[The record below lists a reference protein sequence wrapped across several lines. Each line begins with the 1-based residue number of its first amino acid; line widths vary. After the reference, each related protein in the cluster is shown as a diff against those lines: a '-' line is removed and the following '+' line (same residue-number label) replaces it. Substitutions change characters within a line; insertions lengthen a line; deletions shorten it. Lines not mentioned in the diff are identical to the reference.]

1 MEQYDERVEAYIAK
15 SADFAR
21 PILTHLRELIHQA
34 APQLNETMKWSA
46 PFFDHKGPV
55 CHMAAFKQHCAFGF
69 WKAGIMEDPQQIL
82 NQEADTAGGIGRITA
97 GQHLPA
103 DEILIQYIRHAVS
116 LNAEG
121 VKAAQRVK
129 KTESSAEIV
138 IPEYFT
144 TLLDQHPLAKTQF
157 EKFSPSQKKEY
168 TSWFEEAKTD
178 ATRSKRL
185 LNAIEWISEG
195 KIRNWKYK

>member
-1 MEQYDERVEAYIAK
+1 
-15 SADFAR
+15 
-21 PILTHLRELIHQA
+21 
-34 APQLNETMKWSA
+34 
-46 PFFDHKGPV
+46 
-55 CHMAAFKQHCAFGF
+55 
-69 WKAGIMEDPQQIL
+69 MEDPQQIL
-82 NQEADTAGGIGRITA
+82 NQEADTAGSIGRITSV
-97 GQHLPA
+97 QDLPA

-121 VKAAQRVK
+121 VKAAPRVK

-168 TSWFEEAKTD
+168 NPGLKKQKPMPPD
-178 ATRSKRL
+178 Q
-185 LNAIEWISEG
+185 NG
-195 KIRNWKYK
+195 C

>member
-69 WKAGIMEDPQQIL
+69 
-82 NQEADTAGGIGRITA
+82 
-97 GQHLPA
+97 
-103 DEILIQYIRHAVS
+103 
-116 LNAEG
+116 
-121 VKAAQRVK
+121 
-129 KTESSAEIV
+129 
-138 IPEYFT
+138 
-144 TLLDQHPLAKTQF
+144 
-157 EKFSPSQKKEY
+157 
-168 TSWFEEAKTD
+168 
-178 ATRSKRL
+178 
-185 LNAIEWISEG
+185 G
-195 KIRNWKYK
+195 KLG